1 MARRAAA
8 NLPIHVDPRT
18 HGDLHEQIYREL
30 RRAILARI
38 LRPHTRIASSRA
50 LAADLGVS
58 RTTTQLALDK
68 LCAEGY
74 LVARRGSGTFVA
86 AELPDEGAPGARA
99 DLVPAGPTVRSEPPM
114 LSRRGATLA
123 TGRPAARRLAGPA
136 RAFRLGVPALEQF
149 PIALW
154 SRLSSRRVSGLTT
167 RDLDYGAAAGLP
179 ALREAIADHMR
190 TARGA
195 RCEAEQVY
203 IVGGAQRGIDIVCRL
218 LLDAGASA
226 AVEDPG
232 FPGAWSALASAGAQI
247 VPVPVDD
254 QGARVDALAGEPGV
268 RLIYVTP
275 SHQFPSGV
283 PMSLP
288 RRLALL
294 EWAAASGAWIV
305 EDDYDCEFRFG
316 AQPIPCL
323 QGLDGAD
330 RVIYIGTF
338 SKSIYPALRLGFVI
352 APAGL
357 HNRLVAARRA
367 LADPQPPF
375 LEQAI
380 VADFIAEGHFARHL
394 RRMRA
399 VYAERLE
406 AVTAAA
412 VHHCQGVL
420 ALRPTRTGLHA
431 VGDLIGVDAG
441 RVADEAMQRGVE
453 VMPLSAYALDPARA
467 GNALVL
473 GFGAVTPER
482 LADGM
487 RELAAAIVAAQ
498 RRTESF
504 DERPIGV
511 ATSNLRKVAI

>member
-8 NLPIHVDPRT
+8 SLPIHLDPRA

-30 RRAILARI
+30 RRAIVARI
-38 LRPHTRIASSRA
+38 LRPRTRIASSRA

-74 LVARRGSGTFVA
+74 LVARRGAGTFVA
-86 AELPDEGAPGARA
+86 ADLPDEGLPGART
-99 DLVPAGPTVRSEPPM
+99 DLAPGPPVRAEPPA

-154 SRLSSRRVSGLTT
+154 SRLSSRRVSGLTL

-179 ALREAIADHMR
+179 ALRDAIADHMR
-190 TARGA
+190 MARGA
-195 RCEAEQVY
+195 RCDAEHVY

-232 FPGAWSALASAGAQI
+232 FPGAWSALAAAGAKI
-247 VPVPVDD
+247 IPVPVDD
-254 QGARVDALAGEPGV
+254 QGASVDALAGEPGV
-268 RLIYVTP
+268 RLVYVTP
-275 SHQFPSGV
+275 SHQFPSGM

-294 EWAAASGAWIV
+294 GWAAASGAWIV

-323 QGLDGAD
+323 QGLDDAG

-357 HNRLVAARRA
+357 HERLVAARRA

-394 RRMRA
+394 RRMRT

-406 AVTAAA
+406 ALNAAA
-412 VHHCQGVL
+412 AHHCPGVL
-420 ALRPTRTGLHA
+420 ALRTTRTGLHA
-431 VGDLIGVDAG
+431 VADLIGVDAG
-441 RVADEAMQRGVE
+441 RVSAEAMQRGVE
-453 VMPLSAYALDPARA
+453 VMPLSDYVLDPARG

-487 RELAAAIVAAQ
+487 RELAAAIAEVQ
-498 RRTESF
+498 RRTSEPF
-504 DERPIGV
+504 DERSIGV
-511 ATSNLRKVAI
+511 ATSALRKVAI